1 MVAALLR
8 CTRHCSYFRFPLFF
22 LLTCCLPMALPAA
35 PQTAVAPAVVGLQ
48 RGASDNTIQQ
58 PLTFDLVHGPNRLN
72 LAGSPAG
79 PILWLDDERWVQPAA
94 DGWEV
99 VTAASGAVSAWYD
112 AAAVAAALKSSA
124 GVAADVAVRLSTG
137 GWNDLLPER
146 SLALFHS
153 GEKLIRLNL
162 SAPSEVI
169 SLPVSAAA
177 ELVTL
182 SPSGDTAAY
191 VLNSD
196 LWLADFRSQSLRQLT
211 HDGSATLR
219 NGKAD
224 WVYFEEVYN
233 RSWKAFKFSPDGQW
247 LAFQQFND
255 AAVPV
260 FRISDHA
267 TVRQEFEVEHYPQA
281 GQTNPTV
288 RLGVVGAAGGE
299 ISWIDTSSYS
309 ADDFLL
315 VNFQWL
321 PDSSGLLWAAQNREQ
336 TWLDLLQTNRSGQP
350 TRKLLRDQTP
360 AWTDNHG
367 DVTVLGDGSFLMF
380 SERSGWKHLYRVAA
394 DGSAVT
400 PVTSGEWEVRSLVGI
415 AADEQSLLI
424 AAAKNSRI
432 ADAILRVSLA
442 NPGREPECLTS
453 EGGHHAASAS
463 PGCVWFTDSH
473 STFELPPQTTLHR
486 SSGEVVRVLRER
498 KKLPIDKYRFGKLE
512 MRDVPMADGSVT
524 TAIFVFPADFRPDQ
538 RYPVWLRTYAGPH
551 APQVKNQWNPRL
563 GDHLLAEHGIVV
575 VTFDPRTASGYGA
588 CSAWPAW
595 KRLGIEE
602 TRDLATVCRWLGEQS
617 WVDRGRIGL
626 SGHSYGGYFTAYA
639 MTHLDCISAG
649 ISGAPVTDWAHYDT
663 IYTERFMSTPERNPD
678 GYRKSS
684 VIDAARNLRGRLLVL
699 HGLKDDNVHPEN
711 TLQFVN
717 ALQQANLQFEL
728 MIYPP
733 ARHGIPGTHYQ
744 RLLFEFML
752 RNMGRS
758 EAISVAK

>member
-1 MVAALLR
+1 MILSQCV
-8 CTRHCSYFRFPLFF
+8 F
-22 LLTCCLPMALPAA
+22 LLICCIPEVSPAA
-35 PQTAVAPAVVGLQ
+35 PQGARPAAVSGVQQVP
-48 RGASDNTIQQ
+48 SDPSTRQ
-58 PLTFDLVHGPNRLN
+58 PLTFDLVHGTNRLN

-79 PILWLDDERWVQPAA
+79 PTLWLDDSRWVQPSAG
-94 DGWEV
+94 GWDV
-99 VTAASGAVSAWYD
+99 VTAADGAVSAWYD
-112 AAAVAAALKSSA
+112 AAAVASALQSSA
-124 GVAADVAVRLSTG
+124 GLAADTAKRLSTG
-137 GWNDLLPER
+137 GWTDLLPTR

-162 SAPSEVI
+162 TAPSETIVLPI
-169 SLPVSAAA
+169 SAGA

-182 SPSGDTAAY
+182 SPAGDSAAFI
-191 VLNSD
+191 LNAN
-196 LWLADFRSQSLRQLT
+196 LWIADFTSQTLRQLT

-233 RSWKAFKFSPDGQW
+233 RSWKAFRFSPDGQW

-260 FRISDHA
+260 FRISDHS
-267 TVRQEFEVEHYPQA
+267 TVLQEFEVENYPQA

-288 RLGVVGAAGGE
+288 RLGVVAAAGGE
-299 ISWIDTSSYS
+299 ISWIDTGSY
-309 ADDFLL
+309 ADDDFLL

-321 PDSSGLLWAAQNREQ
+321 PDSSGVLWAAQNREQ
-336 TWLDLLQTNRSGQP
+336 TWLDLLHAPRSGQP
-350 TRKLLRDQTP
+350 SRKLLRDQTP

-367 DVTVLGDGSFLMF
+367 DVKVLGDGSFLMF
-380 SERSGWKHLYRVAA
+380 SERTGWKHLYKVTA
-394 DGSAVT
+394 DGSTIT
-400 PVTSGEWEVRSLVGI
+400 PITHGDWEVRSLVGV

-432 ADAILRVSLA
+432 ADAIFRVSLTD
-442 NPGREPECLTS
+442 PGTEPECLTP
-453 EGGHHAASAS
+453 EDGHHAANAS
-463 PGCVWFTDSH
+463 PGCKWFSDTQ
-473 STFELPPQTTLHR
+473 STFQQPPETTLR
-486 SSGEVVRVLRER
+486 SAAGEVVRILRTR
-498 KKLPIDKYRFGKLE
+498 QSLPIDKYRFGSLE
-512 MRDVPMADGSVT
+512 MRDVPMADGST
-524 TAIFVFPADFRPDQ
+524 TKAIFVFPADFQPEK

-563 GDHLLAEHGIVV
+563 ADHLLAEHGIVV

-602 TRDLATVCRWLGEQS
+602 TRDLETVCRWLGEQS

-639 MTHLDCISAG
+639 MTHLDCICAG

-663 IYTERFMSTPERNPD
+663 IYTERFMSTPQRNPE
-678 GYRKSS
+678 GYRNSS
-684 VIDAARNLRGRLLVL
+684 VVNVAANLRGRLLLL
-699 HGLKDDNVHPEN
+699 HGMKDDNVHPEN
-711 TLQFVN
+711 TLQLVH
-717 ALQQANLQFEL
+717 ALQQADRQFEL

-733 ARHGIPGTHYQ
+733 ARHGIFGTHYQ
-744 RLLFEFML
+744 RLLFEFVL
-752 RNMGRS
+752 RNMGRA
-758 EAISVAK
+758 EAIPAAK